1 MNSKPDKVLG
11 SEGKQAKMFI
21 NKFDEGRQ
29 TTRIEIDAGFSWRES
44 IKPHLPG
51 CPDWCPA
58 THFGYLESGMMKVE
72 MKDGTTQVIK
82 AGDTYFVK
90 PDHIP
95 IIEEKT
101 VMIEFS
107 QDTTY
112 TNKKFLDSEAS
123 K

>member
-1 MNSKPDKVLG
+1 MNKPDKVMG
-11 SEGKQAKMFI
+11 PEGKQAKMYI
-21 NKFDEGRQ
+21 SKFEGGRQ
-29 TTRIEIDAGFSWRES
+29 ASRIEIDAGFDWKSS

-58 THFGYLESGMMKVE
+58 THFGYLESGVMKVE
-72 MKDGTTQVIK
+72 MKDGTVRTIS
-82 AGDTYFVK
+82 AGETYFVP

-112 TNKKFLDSEAS
+112 TNKEFL